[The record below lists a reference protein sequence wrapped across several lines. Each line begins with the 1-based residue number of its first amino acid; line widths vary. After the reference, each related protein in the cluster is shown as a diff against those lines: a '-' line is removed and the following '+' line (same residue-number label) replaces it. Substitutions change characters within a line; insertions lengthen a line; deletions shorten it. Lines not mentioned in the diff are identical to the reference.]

1 MKQTRTSE
9 KGKDDQGKPKED
21 PYKER
26 VFVENK
32 QDRKQEED
40 PYKERVFAENKQGRE
55 EVVTKKKI

>member
-32 QDRKQEED
+32 QDRSCNQEKD
-40 PYKERVFAENKQGRE
+40 FGSRE
-55 EVVTKKKI
+55 QIKV